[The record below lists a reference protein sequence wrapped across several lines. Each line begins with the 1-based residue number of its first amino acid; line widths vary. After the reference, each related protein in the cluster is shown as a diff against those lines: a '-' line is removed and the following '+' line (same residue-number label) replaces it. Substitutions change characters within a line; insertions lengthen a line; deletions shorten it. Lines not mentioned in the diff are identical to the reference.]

1 MATTT
6 SKPTLSVPFLS
17 HASTPNCHFFHLLSP
32 LATATLPRRSCTF
45 RPHNTKTTAFS
56 RRGCGCHRSRADEDF
71 GSSEEDEEFVKV
83 LRESQP
89 YFSVH
94 SARVFVLLVSAE
106 VVASPC
112 LDPILKVSHRPS
124 LLLTLLSL
132 SLSTQQTLFFSAID
146 SLLKMSPTMLTQNI
160 NI

>member
-1 MATTT
+1 
-6 SKPTLSVPFLS
+6 
-17 HASTPNCHFFHLLSP
+17 
-32 LATATLPRRSCTF
+32 
-45 RPHNTKTTAFS
+45 
-56 RRGCGCHRSRADEDF
+56 
-71 GSSEEDEEFVKV
+71 
-83 LRESQP
+83 
-89 YFSVH
+89 VH